1 MRVGVVGSR
10 RRDTDLDRALVF
22 HALDEYGPGLTVVS
36 GGCKKG
42 ADAFAKEYAKSLGL
56 EYIEYRPRTDPP
68 VRSYGE
74 AVQRYHYRNRLIAE
88 NCDILIALVADDR
101 TGGTENTI
109 KHARRAGT
117 PVHIL

>member
-10 RRDTDLDRALVF
+10 RRNSDLDRALVF
-22 HALDEYGPGLTVVS
+22 RVLNTHYTYPTIVS

-42 ADAFAKEYAKSLGL
+42 ADVFAKEYALEKGL
-56 EYIEYRPRTDPP
+56 EYVEYRPRTDPP

-88 NCDILIALVADDR
+88 NCDVLIALVAADR
-101 TGGTENTI
+101 KGGTENTI
-109 KHARRAGT
+109 KHAQRAGT
-117 PVHIL
+117 PVRIL